1 MTNNETGQKIE
12 DTVELSAEEGM
23 RYRTLKTDE
32 ERKAFEA
39 TLAPKYARQLLAKKS
54 QAVSESSK

>member
-23 RYRTLKTDE
+23 RYRALKTDE
-32 ERKAFEA
+32 EGI
-39 TLAPKYARQLLAKKS
+39 
-54 QAVSESSK
+54 